1 MEKQSLIF
9 SERGNA
15 TLCVLSVPSEF
26 TGLDHSFDCFCVP
39 VLSRNGGMLLNIPR
53 NVFSEEIL
61 IDSLHVAEADALLG
75 PSKGVQTN
83 LWLEDDSQNI
93 VVQPT
98 PTSSLVVDFSD
109 AVLEMMRE
117 YDPIAE
123 SDSQITP
130 FSDQFPSALPVP
142 DEVLE
147 KAKAWVEQLGS
158 ERVFY
163 SAQEDQEEN
172 PTPKAAA
179 KNVGVKKVAT
189 PKRVTNAQ
197 VLDQLSLLVAQVK
210 SISARQ
216 DALEKPSAEVVTERP
231 SGGTAVAP
239 AVSAGLQS
247 GVPAPGVAFA
257 KYAKLV
263 GPPPKVRAPVNLI
276 PTIVDPAAENFQP
289 EGPSVSGDASL
300 MQALSQQSS
309 AVLAL
314 VSHLAGQQDPLSE
327 LQAPGLLSTSTKG
340 VQRRERMQ
348 SDLALGNSTYYVQMM
363 QQLHK
368 RLHPSRPV
376 PKAEDEMG
384 HLSFLEYLEK
394 TGGFKNARESG
405 LILWLLGH
413 AIDAAAVEDMHM
425 VKERLALLAIA
436 VEQSV
441 QDRGDWSLAFLLSLA
456 ADPPLSMFQD
466 RTNVV
471 SPFNQPFSHL
481 VPPSWAAAVLS
492 YVKELEVLTN
502 KKPENPVTKK
512 APKTPPPD
520 PKSPKKKQPRFPKGP
535 KADAPSGSAD

>member
-26 TGLDHSFDCFCVP
+26 TGLGHSFDCFCVP
-39 VLSRNGGMLLNIPR
+39 VLSRNGGVLLNIPR

-61 IDSLHVAEADALLG
+61 IDSSHVAEADAWLG

-98 PTSSLVVDFSD
+98 PTSSLVIDFSD

-123 SDSQITP
+123 ADSQITP

-142 DEVLE
+142 DEVLS
-147 KAKAWVEQLGS
+147 KARAWVEQLGS

-163 SAQEDQEEN
+163 SAQEDQEES
-172 PTPKAAA
+172 PSPKAAA
-179 KNVGVKKVAT
+179 KSAGVKKVAT

-210 SISARQ
+210 SIAAHQ
-216 DALEKPSAEVVTERP
+216 DALEKPSAEVVTERQG
-231 SGGTAVAP
+231 GGTAVVP

-247 GVPAPGVAFA
+247 VAPSPGVAFA

-263 GPPPKVRAPVNLI
+263 GPPPKVRAPTNLI
-276 PTIVDPAAENFQP
+276 PTLPDPVAENVQP
-289 EGPSVSGDASL
+289 EGVPTSGDAGL

-340 VQRRERMQ
+340 VQRREKMQ
-348 SDLALGNSTYYVQMM
+348 SDLALGNSNYYVQMM

-376 PKAEDEMG
+376 PRGEDEMG

-394 TGGFKNARESG
+394 TGGFKHAREPG

-456 ADPPLSMFQD
+456 ADPPLTMFQD

-471 SPFNQPFSHL
+471 SPFNQPFSNL

-502 KKPENPVTKK
+502 KKPENPATKK

-535 KADAPSGSAD
+535 KVEAPSGSAE